1 MKSKTTLLILALVA
15 LGGCASQGPTS
26 TEKSLNNSQPVAEQR
41 LTNDFKRQGVKVT
54 YKTFGGL
61 EAIEATGY
69 APVWGNSANAAREA
83 FRVAELEAKKSLNDF
98 INNESIRSS
107 TSVAMISRN
116 LEKAKDER
124 ETKANVNR
132 SLSDS
137 IISSDEDL
145 IQAKPDERQESSSL
159 IRNDAL
165 QIASRVS
172 SEITTRN
179 QGILSGLRLVE
190 SEVVNEGREV
200 LVVLRWDQKNEE
212 ARKQIRKLMGQ

>member
-1 MKSKTTLLILALVA
+1 MNPKTALLVCSLLA
-15 LGGCASQGPTS
+15 LGGCASQSPTGS
-26 TEKSLNNSQPVAEQR
+26 GKSLNNSQPVAEQR

-83 FRVAELEAKKSLNDF
+83 FRVAEIEAKKSLNDF

-145 IQAKPDERQESSSL
+145 IQAKPGERQESSSL

-179 QGILSGLRLVE
+179 QGILGGLRLIE
-190 SEVVNEGREV
+190 GEVINEGREV
-200 LVVLRWDQKNEE
+200 RVVLRWDQKNEE
-212 ARKQIRKLMGQ
+212 ARKQVRKLMGQ